1 MNSHK
6 EGTSDPVHKVVI
18 AADEYLATQVVAQF
32 DMPDPTPVAE
42 ACGVILHKR

>member
-1 MNSHK
+1 MPSMSSSYAKDNC
-6 EGTSDPVHKVVI
+6 
-18 AADEYLATQVVAQF
+18 YLATQLVAQF